1 MNIPEWMEDGSLS
14 WSEKKEVSPSQPQ
27 QPYEEE
33 SPTTPPTTPPI
44 RTDFFNLNVKSHKIG
59 EIPRTDWTLAD
70 SLLSIINPFLILV
83 LLWSVVFFLL
93 DVRYVY
99 TEVNDS
105 NLRLVV
111 FFFVLGIVA
120 VNRIFATESVE
131 DGVIYGAGLG
141 MAISLYVVISTSSY
155 GTGSVIYNLVT
166 GNNMLAFLSNMAVV
180 VFLWWL
186 TNRITYECCIDE
198 NPSAGEI
205 GITTSLSKALG
216 KSMQQESKLSTPRGK
231 QTDIFYE
238 LEAIDPTQLG
248 FKDPSAKDITFNIMG
263 FGDRLSKIPA
273 GISILFFSIPVMG
286 IFSLGLRV
294 LVNGGQEMVNGGWFY
309 LVLYIFSATLLL
321 VMTSLGGLREYYRNR
336 KVSLPSLLGIT
347 WITLGLIIIIIAM
360 VCAAYLPMP
369 SLPSPF
375 YVAEHETDPW
385 VRGSTFK
392 LSPIVATPIE
402 IWQQQMILQKL
413 GYFVIAILVFVSA
426 WVLFNAVKRL
436 FDYWWQVS
444 LHRSKFEFRWVK
456 RLVKRRQ
463 VQVKVKKR
471 VPVKKSKSIKFVNS
485 LASSEMSKQL
495 TPNEHIEYAYQALC
509 ALAEDLGVPKKLNE
523 TPLEFLQ
530 NLPQNLEVLREEIEE
545 ITYLYQIAAYSPV
558 SFDEKILDRLRK
570 FWISYNR
577 VRNKVVY

>member
-1 MNIPEWMEDGSLS
+1 MNIPDWMEDGSLS
-14 WSEKKEVSPSQPQ
+14 WSDKKEETPSQP
-27 QPYEEE
+27 PEEE
-33 SPTTPPTTPPI
+33 STPTPPTAPTPI
-44 RTDFFNLNVKSHKIG
+44 QTDFFNLNDKSHKIG
-59 EIPRTDWTLAD
+59 GIPRTDWTLTD

-111 FFFVLGIVA
+111 FSLVLGIVA

-141 MAISLYVVISTSSY
+141 LAISLYVVISTSSY

-166 GNNMLAFLSNMAVV
+166 GNNILAFFSNMAVV
-180 VFLWWL
+180 IFLWWL

-216 KSMQQESKLSTPRGK
+216 KSMQQESKASVTRGK
-231 QTDIFYE
+231 QADLFYE
-238 LEAIDPTQLG
+238 LEPIDPTQLG

-263 FGDRLSKIPA
+263 FGERLSKIPA

-309 LVLYIFSATLLL
+309 LVLYVFSATLLL

-336 KVSLPSLLGIT
+336 KVTLPSMLSIT
-347 WITLGLIIIIIAM
+347 WVVLGMFIIIVAM

-385 VRGSTFK
+385 VRDSTFK
-392 LSPIVATPIE
+392 LSPVIATPIE

-413 GYFVIAILVFVSA
+413 GYFVITILVLVSA

-456 RLVKRRQ
+456 KLVKRRQ

-485 LASSEMSKQL
+485 LASPEMSKRL

-530 NLPQNLEVLREEIEE
+530 NLPKNLEVLREEIEE
-545 ITYLYQIAAYSPV
+545 ITYLYQIAVYSPV

-577 VRNKVVY
+577 VRNKVLY

>member
-1 MNIPEWMEDGSLS
+1 
-14 WSEKKEVSPSQPQ
+14 
-27 QPYEEE
+27 
-33 SPTTPPTTPPI
+33 
-44 RTDFFNLNVKSHKIG
+44 
-59 EIPRTDWTLAD
+59 
-70 SLLSIINPFLILV
+70 
-83 LLWSVVFFLL
+83 
-93 DVRYVY
+93 
-99 TEVNDS
+99 
-105 NLRLVV
+105 
-111 FFFVLGIVA
+111 
-120 VNRIFATESVE
+120 
-131 DGVIYGAGLG
+131 
-141 MAISLYVVISTSSY
+141 
-155 GTGSVIYNLVT
+155 
-166 GNNMLAFLSNMAVV
+166 
-180 VFLWWL
+180 
-186 TNRITYECCIDE
+186 
-198 NPSAGEI
+198 
-205 GITTSLSKALG
+205 
-216 KSMQQESKLSTPRGK
+216 
-231 QTDIFYE
+231 
-238 LEAIDPTQLG
+238 
-248 FKDPSAKDITFNIMG
+248 
-263 FGDRLSKIPA
+263 
-273 GISILFFSIPVMG
+273 
-286 IFSLGLRV
+286 
-294 LVNGGQEMVNGGWFY
+294 MVNGGWFY

>member
-14 WSEKKEVSPSQPQ
+14 WSDKKEETPSQPH
-27 QPYEEE
+27 EEE
-33 SPTTPPTTPPI
+33 STPTTSTPPPPI
-44 RTDFFNLNVKSHKIG
+44 RTDFFYLNVKSHKIG
-59 EIPRTDWTLAD
+59 ELPRTDWTLTD

-105 NLRLVV
+105 NLRIVV

-131 DGVIYGAGLG
+131 DGVIYGAGLAL
-141 MAISLYVVISTSSY
+141 AISLYVVISTSAY

-166 GNNMLAFLSNMAVV
+166 GNNILAFFSNMAVV
-180 VFLWWL
+180 IFLWWL

-198 NPSAGEI
+198 NPGAGEI

-216 KSMQQESKLSTPRGK
+216 KSVQQESKASTSRGK
-231 QTDIFYE
+231 QTDLFYE
-238 LEAIDPTQLG
+238 LEPIDPTQLG

-263 FGDRLSKIPA
+263 FGERLSKIPA

-309 LVLYIFSATLLL
+309 LVLYVFSAALLL
-321 VMTSLGGLREYYRNR
+321 VMTSLGGIREYYRNR
-336 KVSLPSLLGIT
+336 RVSLPSLLGIT
-347 WITLGLIIIIIAM
+347 WVTLGLIIIIIAM

-385 VRGSTFK
+385 VRDSTFK
-392 LSPIVATPIE
+392 LSPVVATPIE

-413 GYFVIAILVFVSA
+413 GYFVIAILVLVSA

-436 FDYWWQVS
+436 FNYWWQAS
-444 LHRSKFEFRWVK
+444 FHKEKIELQWLKK
-456 RLVKRRQ
+456 LVKRRK
-463 VQVKVKKR
+463 VQVKIKKR

-485 LASSEMSKQL
+485 LASPEMSKRL

-509 ALAEDLGVPKKLNE
+509 ALAEDLGVPKKHNE

-558 SFDEKILDRLRK
+558 SFDERILDRLRK
-570 FWISYNR
+570 FWISYTQ